1 MQGRIHFEP
10 NRIGRRKGMRNVS
23 LKHLLQWDQRAAA
36 FYESLHPCVKRAVDS
51 RMDEIDNVED
61 LSAVANNAMTQGL
74 REFGGIYDD
83 SETWPD

>member
-1 MQGRIHFEP
+1 
-10 NRIGRRKGMRNVS
+10 MRNVS
-23 LKHLLQWDQRAAA
+23 LKHLLQRDQRAAA

-74 REFGGIYDD
+74 REFGGIYRRQRNLAG
-83 SETWPD
+83 TRRKRAPAA

>member
-1 MQGRIHFEP
+1 MA
-10 NRIGRRKGMRNVS
+10 VS
-23 LKHLLQWDQRAAA
+23 LKQLLSRDQRAAA

-51 RMDEIDNVED
+51 RMDEIDYVED
-61 LSAVANNAMTQGL
+61 LSAVANHAMTQGL